1 MTSLTRRELAA
12 SCGALIVGGFDGPQ
26 APREFLAR
34 IRSGHLGGV
43 ILFAR
48 NIEDPPQVAEL
59 CRELHAA
66 APADRPLWISVDQE
80 GGRVQRLRAPLALW
94 PPMARLGAIDD
105 EPLTRCV
112 GAAIGDDLR
121 ALGIDIDFAPV
132 LDVVDNAENTV
143 IADRAF
149 GSDAATV
156 ARHGVAL
163 ARGLADAGVIACGKH
178 FPGHGGPIGD
188 SHLDLPCDSRPWAAF
203 DAQDL
208 LPFTAAIAAGVPLLM
223 VAHVV
228 YPDLDATSLARPID
242 ETMGER
248 LRQGIVVSPEESPA
262 TFSEA
267 ICTGLL
273 RERLGFEGVLVSDDL
288 EMGAITRH
296 GAVDEAALLAL
307 YAGIGLFLVCHRAA
321 LQEATRERFIRAIE
335 GDEKA
340 ALAVAQSLD
349 RLDGLRARHEPSPH
363 LSGPDLAAAVDS
375 TRHAALL
382 ARLMLV

>member
-1 MTSLTRRELAA
+1 MSSQTRRELAA
-12 SCGALIVGGFDGPQ
+12 SCGALIVGGFDGHQ

-43 ILFAR
+43 ILFSR

-80 GGRVQRLRAPLALW
+80 GGRVQRLREPLALW
-94 PPMARLGAIDD
+94 PAMARLGAIND
-105 EPLTRCV
+105 ETLTRRV
-112 GAAIGDDLR
+112 GAAIGTDLR

-149 GSDAATV
+149 GADAATV

-188 SHLDLPCDSRPWAAF
+188 SHLDLPCDLRSRTAF

-208 LPFTAAIAAGVPLLM
+208 IPFTAAIAAGVPLLM

-228 YPDLDATSLARPID
+228 YPDLDATSGARPMD
-242 ETMGER
+242 GTMGQG
-248 LRQGIVVSPEESPA
+248 LRQGSTLSEEGSPA

-267 ICTGLL
+267 ICRGLL

-307 YAGIGLFLVCHRAA
+307 YAGIDLFLVCHRADR
-321 LQEATRERFIRAIE
+321 QEATREGFIRAVE
-335 GDEKA
+335 GDAIVAA
-340 ALAVAQSLD
+340 ALARSLA
-349 RLDGLRARHEPSPH
+349 RLDGLRARHAPPPH
-363 LSGPDLAAAVDS
+363 LSGADLAAAIDPA
-375 TRHAALL
+375 RHAALL
-382 ARLMLV
+382 ARLVLA